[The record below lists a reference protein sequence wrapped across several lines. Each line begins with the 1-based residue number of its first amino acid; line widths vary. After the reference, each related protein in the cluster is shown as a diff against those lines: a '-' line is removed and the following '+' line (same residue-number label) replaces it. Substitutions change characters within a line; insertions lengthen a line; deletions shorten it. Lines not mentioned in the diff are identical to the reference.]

1 MTMDGTS
8 RILIVDD
15 FATMR
20 KIVSNYLNKL
30 GYKDIT
36 ESDSAVTAWDLLQK
50 EHFDLV
56 ISDYN
61 IPEMNGLELLTKIRG
76 DTRLK
81 EQKFIMLTAETDQEI
96 LVNTKKLRI
105 NGYILKPFKIDVL
118 EAKLKSVFGEA

>member
-1 MTMDGTS
+1 MDGTS
-8 RILIVDD
+8 KILIIDD

-36 ESDSAVTAWDLLQK
+36 ESDSAVTAWDLLQT

-96 LVNTKKLRI
+96 LINTKKLHI
-105 NGYILKPFKIDVL
+105 NAYILKPFKIDVL
-118 EAKLKSVFGEA
+118 EEKLKTVFGHA

>member
-1 MTMDGTS
+1 MDGTS
-8 RILIVDD
+8 KILIIDD

-36 ESDSAVTAWDLLQK
+36 ESDSAVTAWDLLQT

-76 DTRLK
+76 DARLK

-96 LVNTKKLRI
+96 LINTKKLRI
-105 NGYILKPFKIDVL
+105 NAYILKPFKIDVL
-118 EAKLKSVFGEA
+118 EEKLKTVFGHA